1 MLITNKLLYKYYTKE
16 VININIQSKINK
28 LVIALLQMD
37 KIIKIQVQENYSF
50 KFKRTFRTYKIVET
64 TETEIKLKQEYY
76 SLKKEYKNKIKSP
89 NVEEKLRTLKA
100 DLQYMKVPVIEFRN
114 KVEILIY
121 LAERYKELIS

>member
-1 MLITNKLLYKYYTKE
+1 M
-16 VININIQSKINK
+16 ININIQSKINK

>member
-1 MLITNKLLYKYYTKE
+1 MVLFFYAKKQE

-50 KFKRTFRTYKIVET
+50 KFKRTFRTYKIMET

-76 SLKKEYKNKIKSP
+76 SLKKEYKNKIKPP